1 MRSFSAEGTIAD
13 PDFGPP
19 ATMPLP
25 PPKSSATSFPP
36 LWFVLVVPALAAI
49 ALYAPTLAAGFLS
62 DDYSHL
68 HAFDG
73 CEGVR
78 GFSACVAHLFVS
90 GMSAPSYQYR
100 PLGTAS
106 FALNSML
113 SAAPYFWH
121 LVNVGLHAANA
132 ALVALLAAQLM
143 VERTT
148 HARYAAL
155 AAGWLFAWFAPG
167 VEAVAWVAAR
177 FDGLALFFMLTAGCA
192 FIASRRWNDG
202 FAFASLMATIF
213 AFLSK
218 EAAAIGI
225 VLIVALAWW
234 KQPSGAGFIRN
245 ALRAPVVAAP
255 WLLIAAAYF
264 VWRALLFG
272 DAFRVYAGVSPL
284 RALVT
289 GEWLVALPGIV
300 AWSGAA
306 LPETEARIAFAF
318 SALALGVCAIVAG
331 MRERTAAR
339 ALCVVVITV
348 AISFA
353 LVLAQLRWP
362 PNGEGGRVLYA
373 IGAIALPGLTLPLAA
388 AGPRLRF
395 LAWVSASVLLGSEYT
410 LAQAAIERWVQA
422 GADARALA
430 TALADTAAA
439 TPAEGYAF
447 VVIPDHLG
455 AIPFGRNAQ
464 GGLILPPVQARPL
477 SSKLIVQ
484 TPDGLAQWPDLFE
497 RDIVGRLRRES
508 LGSVVANLR
517 PPKVPPPH
525 ALPDRYFCWSP
536 RAGALVRLPV
546 IDETGLAH
554 WDATWARALLAAKC
568 E

>member
-1 MRSFSAEGTIAD
+1 
-13 PDFGPP
+13 
-19 ATMPLP
+19 MPLS
-25 PPKSSATSFPP
+25 PPKSSATPFPP
-36 LWFVLVVPALAAI
+36 PWFVLLLPALAA
-49 ALYAPTLAAGFLS
+49 AVLYAPTLAAGFLS
-62 DDYSHL
+62 DDYSQL

-73 CEGVR
+73 CDGAD
-78 GFSACVAHLFVS
+78 GLGACVVHLFVS
-90 GMSAPSYQYR
+90 GMSAPSFQYR
-100 PLGTAS
+100 PLGMAS
-106 FALNSML
+106 FALNVML
-113 SAAPYFWH
+113 SADPYYWH
-121 LVNVGLHAANA
+121 LVNVALHAANA
-132 ALVALLAAQLM
+132 ALVALLATQLM
-143 VERTT
+143 IERTIHT
-148 HARYAAL
+148 RYAAL
-155 AAGWLFAWFAPG
+155 AAGWMFAWFAPG

-202 FAFASLMATIF
+202 FALVSLVATIL

-234 KQPSGAGFIRN
+234 KQPSGAGFARN
-245 ALRAPVVAAP
+245 ALRAPIVAAP
-255 WLLIAAAYF
+255 WLLIAAVYF
-264 VWRALLFG
+264 VGRALLFG

-289 GEWLVALPGIV
+289 GEWLVTLPGIV
-300 AWSGAA
+300 AWSRSA
-306 LPETEARIAFAF
+306 LPETAARIAFAF
-318 SALALGVCAIVAG
+318 SALVLASCAIVAG
-331 MRERTAAR
+331 MRERNAAR
-339 ALCVVVITV
+339 ALCVVVVTV
-348 AISFA
+348 TISLA
-353 LVLAQLRWP
+353 LVLAQLHWA

-395 LAWVSASVLLGSEYT
+395 VAWACVSVLLGSEYA
-410 LAQAAIERWVQA
+410 LAHAAIGRWVHA

-447 VVIPDHLG
+447 VVIPDHVG

-464 GGLILPPVQARPL
+464 GGLILPPVQTRSL
-477 SSKLIVQ
+477 SPKLIVQ
-484 TPDGLAQWPDLFE
+484 TPDALAQWPDLFE
-497 RDIVGRLRRES
+497 RDIIGRLRRES

-517 PPKVPPPH
+517 PPAVPPPH

-546 IDETGLAH
+546 IDEAGLAN
-554 WDATWARALLAAKC
+554 WDATWARALDSAGC